1 MTDHVQ
7 FKITYLVKCG
17 AISKILAPVKSLF
30 SYNNFISMA
39 LFTSSSF
46 IFLQSNATW
55 SKKVQL

>member
-30 SYNNFISMA
+30 SYNNFISV
-39 LFTSSSF
+39 S
-46 IFLQSNATW
+46 Q
-55 SKKVQL
+55 